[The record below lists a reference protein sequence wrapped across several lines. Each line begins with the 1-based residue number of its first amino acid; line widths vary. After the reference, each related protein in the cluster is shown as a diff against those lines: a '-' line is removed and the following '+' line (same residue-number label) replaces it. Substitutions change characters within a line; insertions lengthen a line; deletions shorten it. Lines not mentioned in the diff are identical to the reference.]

1 MTVWHTSI
9 CASTMDSNADGMTPA
24 LITIVV
30 MPFIVLT
37 IAFCIACRS
46 SYKSE
51 SRPIQDIVDI
61 MRTHKVQNKKD
72 QQS

>member
-1 MTVWHTSI
+1 
-9 CASTMDSNADGMTPA
+9 MDSNNDGMTPA
-24 LITIVV
+24 LITIVA

-37 IAFCIACRS
+37 LAFCFACRS

-51 SRPIQDIVDI
+51 SRPIQDIVEI
-61 MRTHKVQNKKD
+61 LRTHKVQNQKD